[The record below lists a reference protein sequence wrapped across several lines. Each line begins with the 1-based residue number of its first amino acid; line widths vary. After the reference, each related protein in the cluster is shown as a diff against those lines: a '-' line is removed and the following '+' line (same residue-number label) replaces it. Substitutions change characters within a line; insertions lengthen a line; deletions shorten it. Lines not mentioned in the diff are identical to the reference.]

1 MVNDLEQTERQSSAN
16 PQSGSQLRALGRTE
30 LARLGEES
38 LKEHLID
45 TAILAHRLYA
55 PVAGNSLNEFL
66 DNRNLVRHPVRL
78 SFEMGSMAPHQ
89 FAQPEQR
96 GDELILCVH
105 PDLKGS
111 SEDLAYAVAYFIPVI
126 NYGALINDDH
136 CLVYGATLFGLTIDE
151 YYQELCRIANRLGAP
166 SRERDDRGDRF

>member
-1 MVNDLEQTERQSSAN
+1 MGNNLDQVERQSSTH
-16 PQSGSQLRALGRTE
+16 PQSGSQLRALGHTE

-38 LKEHLID
+38 LKDHLVD
-45 TAILAHRLYA
+45 TAILAHQLYA
-55 PVAGNSLNEFL
+55 PVVGNSLNEFIA
-66 DNRNLVRHPVRL
+66 NRDLLRHPIRI

-96 GDELILCVH
+96 DDELVLCVH
-105 PDLKGS
+105 PDLKN
-111 SEDLAYAVAYFIPVI
+111 SEQDLAYAVAYFVPVI

-151 YYQELCRIANRLGAP
+151 YYQELCRMANRVGAP
-166 SRERDDRGDRF
+166 SRDRHERGDRF